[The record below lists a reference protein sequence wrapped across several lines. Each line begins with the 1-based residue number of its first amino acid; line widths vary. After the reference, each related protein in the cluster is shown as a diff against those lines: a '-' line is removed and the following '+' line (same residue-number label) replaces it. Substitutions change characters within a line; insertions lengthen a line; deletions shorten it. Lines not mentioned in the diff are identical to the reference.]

1 MLRRLATAIFPAAVL
16 LAALSIAPA
25 LAADAKPHRIA
36 IQIDQNDPRVVR
48 P

>member
-1 MLRRLATAIFPAAVL
+1 MLHRLATAVV
-16 LAALSIAPA
+16 LSIMLTAPA